1 MRLVYQKSKLNKA
14 VKRHAIGGVIFIRP
28 ILLMCMPQ
36 NERIPIM
43 KKFYRILF
51 SLLTIFSV
59 AGFMS
64 CSDDKMAEEKPIEWN
79 ANGQGYISL
88 TINLPTSQGG
98 TRANDDFNDGLAE
111 EYKVEDAWLMLFQG
125 TSESEAKFAKAFK
138 LNLQMNLENK
148 NTQITTRATVT
159 EQLDK
164 GMGSSFYALVLLNAE
179 GNGLITA
186 NGDDDISFC
195 GRQLTTETK
204 FVDIQKKDVLDK
216 NFPYTTFK
224 KKGFFMTNAPL
235 TTAKS
240 TIGTAPTKEQKHM
253 TLVKIDPNR
262 VYGSESE
269 ALSST
274 PSADI
279 YVERNLA
286 KVELEN
292 TNIAGTFT
300 YDNTDAGK
308 PKSVP
313 YQIEA
318 WALDNTNLKS
328 YAFRHVDDDWN
339 SYRSNANIAKTSEW
353 GYRFVGN
360 QQVET
365 DPNAGTPHF
374 RTYWAEDPNY
384 NVNGVADEDFLRL
397 SDAAKI
403 SESPKSILYCLENTF
418 DVDHMNQTET
428 TRVLFKVHYG
438 DVGTKKNFYAYNN
451 DTRTL
456 SVEDD
461 FKTLAKKHILAL
473 PSVQNWA
480 AENVETPAT
489 LTDDNFDIT
498 LTTDEATGKTTLA
511 ATTKD
516 ITLKTGGTDIDL
528 TTLNADLNA
537 AMPNIVCF
545 KEGIAYYSA
554 LIKHFGDEYTPWNGT
569 GDSKEWTTQ
578 PSESEVYPSKGSG
591 VQAGNYLGRYGLVRN
606 NWYQLA
612 VNKVLRIGS
621 PVIPPIPS
629 KPDDVIESYI
639 GVRVNVLSWT
649 VRKQD
654 ITLQ

>member
-1 MRLVYQKSKLNKA
+1 
-14 VKRHAIGGVIFIRP
+14 
-28 ILLMCMPQ
+28 
-36 NERIPIM
+36 M
-43 KKFYRILF
+43 KKFYKLLF
-51 SLLTIFSV
+51 SLLTIFPI
-59 AGFMS
+59 ANFMS
-64 CSDDKMAEEKPIEWN
+64 CSDDKMTEEKPIEWN

-98 TRANDDFNDGLAE
+98 MRANDDFNDGLTD

-125 TSESEAKFAKAFK
+125 TSESEATFAKAFK
-138 LNLQMNLENK
+138 LNLTMNLENK
-148 NTQITTRATVT
+148 NPQITTRATVT

-164 GMGSSFYALVLLNAE
+164 GMGSSFFALVLLNAE

-186 NGDDDISFC
+186 SGDDVSFC
-195 GRQLTTETK
+195 SRQLTTATK
-204 FVDIQKKDVLDK
+204 FEDMQKDVLDK
-216 NFPYTTFK
+216 NFPSDKFNT
-224 KKGFFMTNAPL
+224 KGFFMTNAPL
-235 TTAKS
+235 TTAQSSTGSAPNGKS
-240 TIGTAPTKEQKHM
+240 M
-253 TLVKIDPNR
+253 TLVKIASDR

-286 KVELEN
+286 KVELED
-292 TNIAGTFT
+292 TNINGTFT
-300 YDNTDAGK
+300 YDNTDTEN
-308 PKSVP
+308 PKSIP

-328 YAFRHVDDDWN
+328 YAFRHVNDSWN
-339 SYRSNANIAKTSEW
+339 TNRSNADAVKILPT

-360 QQVET
+360 KQVESEVT
-365 DPNAGTPHF
+365 STPHF

-384 NVNGVADEDFLRL
+384 NVAGVAGEDFLRL
-397 SDAAKI
+397 SDTKGI
-403 SESPKSILYCLENTF
+403 SGNPKSILYCLENTF

-438 DVGTKKNFYAYNN
+438 DAGTSENYYAYNN

-461 FKTLAKKHILAL
+461 FVSLAKAHILAL
-473 PSVQNWA
+473 PSIQSWA

-489 LTDDNFDIT
+489 LTADNFDVT
-498 LTTDEATGKTTLA
+498 LTTEEATGKTTLA
-511 ATTKD
+511 ATTSG

-537 AMPNIVCF
+537 AMPSIVCF
-545 KEGIAYYSA
+545 KGGTAYYSA
-554 LIKHFGDEYTPWNGT
+554 LIKHFGDDYTPWNGT
-569 GDSKEWTTQ
+569 GDKKEWEGQQ
-578 PSESEVYPSKGSG
+578 PSESDVYPSTGNG
-591 VQAGNYLGRYGLVRN
+591 LRIPNYLGRYGLVRN

-621 PVIPPIPS
+621 PVIPPIPG